1 MRSPQRNK
9 IADRRLF
16 LFYEQQ
22 ILPVFFLPVLNIR
35 LKKSRILFI
44 ISTIDSKDLA
54 KKKLTEDDTLLLTSD
69 TQYGQ

>member
-9 IADRRLF
+9 ISDRRLF

-22 ILPVFFLPVLNIR
+22 ILPVLNIR

>member
-1 MRSPQRNK
+1 M
-9 IADRRLF
+9 
-16 LFYEQQ
+16 FYEQQ

-54 KKKLTEDDTLLLTSD
+54 KEKLTEDDTLLLTSD

>member
-1 MRSPQRNK
+1 MRSPQRKK
-9 IADRRLF
+9 ISDWRLF
-16 LFYEQQ
+16 LFYEKQ
-22 ILPVFFLPVLNIR
+22 IQPVIFLPVLNIR

-54 KKKLTEDDTLLLTSD
+54 KEKLTEDDTLLLTSD

>member
-1 MRSPQRNK
+1 MSSK
-9 IADRRLF
+9 YCLS
-16 LFYEQQ
+16 
-22 ILPVFFLPVLNIR
+22 FLPVLNIR
-35 LKKSRILFI
+35 LKKNRILFI